1 VIRRLTDVCSLTG
14 FRDASLSPSPALPP
28 EPRLLNLLAF
38 PCLARRLTSHG
49 ARIWHHDCVAISK
62 NLLNEG
68 EEIVFDT
75 RTHPKAL
82 ILPFLVLLVMLAV
95 AIFLDKAI
103 SNSTVSLVVWILALA
118 VVLWLSVWPFLN
130 WLVASYTVTNRRL
143 ITRYGVITRRGHDIP
158 LTRVSDVAYEK
169 DIIDRLLGCGTLVIS
184 DASTHGQVP
193 LHDIPHVEERQ
204 RVLND
209 LLHRLHDGIPGNE
222 GI

>member
-1 VIRRLTDVCSLTG
+1 M
-14 FRDASLSPSPALPP
+14 
-28 EPRLLNLLAF
+28 
-38 PCLARRLTSHG
+38 
-49 ARIWHHDCVAISK
+49 AISK

-95 AIFLDKAI
+95 GIFLDKAI
-103 SNSTVSLVVWILALA
+103 SNSTVSLIVWILALA
-118 VVLWLSVWPFLN
+118 VIVWLSVWPFLN
-130 WLVASYTVTNRRL
+130 WLVTSYTVTNRRL

-158 LTRVSDVAYEK
+158 LARVSDVAYEK
-169 DIIDRLLGCGTLVIS
+169 DLIDRMLGCGTLVIS